1 MARTNLAWG
10 RRLRRERRKADA
22 RIPLHRALTAFR
34 ALGAGP
40 WVSTVLE
47 ELAACGE
54 RHAAASSGAFS
65 ALTPRELAVA
75 MAVAGGATNTE
86 AAARLFVSRRTVE
99 HHLGSVFRKLGV
111 RNRAELAERVAE

>member
-1 MARTNLAWG
+1 M
-10 RRLRRERRKADA
+10 RRERRKADA
-22 RIPLHRALTAFR
+22 RTPLHRAREAFQ
-34 ALGAGP
+34 ALGAEP
-40 WVSTVLE
+40 WASAALE

-54 RHAAASSGAFS
+54 RHASAASGAFS
-65 ALTPRELAVA
+65 TLTPRDLAVA
-75 MAVAGGATNTE
+75 MAVADGATTTE